1 MKITKRHLRRILKE
15 VWTGSNMG
23 AQEVDSKVK
32 SHMKRTEQPTIE
44 SDVPKKEELSEDDEW
59 SADPAAEKDAFLD
72 SMVEMWLDHLGMSGV
87 DRVSVIHALNG
98 VYQDLID
105 ENR

>member
-1 MKITKRHLRRILKE
+1 MKITKRQLLRIIR
-15 VWTGSNMG
+15 
-23 AQEVDSKVK
+23 
-32 SHMKRTEQPTIE
+32 
-44 SDVPKKEELSEDDEW
+44 EEKANLAEYDEW
-59 SADPAAEKDAFLD
+59 GADPAAEKDAFLD